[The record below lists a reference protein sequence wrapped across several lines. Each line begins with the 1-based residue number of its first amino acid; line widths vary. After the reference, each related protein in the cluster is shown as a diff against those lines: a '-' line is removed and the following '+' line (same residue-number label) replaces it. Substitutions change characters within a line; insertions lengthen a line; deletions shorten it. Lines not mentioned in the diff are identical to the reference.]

1 MRYFQL
7 ASGLIDIIRIQHSG
21 VTRCSLEKLVRP
33 RTFLKLHILVFTDQ
47 VTAVL
52 APVMSK
58 IDIVIS
64 FFDDLI
70 VMLYHKQCI
79 LPPDSPSIK
88 NNCMFFPRVVISQ
101 PSHSYFIT
109 FSNKDL

>member
-1 MRYFQL
+1 MRYFQR
-7 ASGLIDIIRIQHSG
+7 ASCIIDIIRIQHSG
-21 VTRCSLEKLVRP
+21 VTRCSLEKLVRQ

-79 LPPDSPSIK
+79 LLAHLIHDAYRKVNLCGIQGCCRLIQNDK
-88 NNCMFFPRVVISQ
+88 
-101 PSHSYFIT
+101 
-109 FSNKDL
+109 